1 MHIETRGHGPA
12 LALIHGWAM
21 HGGLFAPLV
30 ERLADRYTLHLIDLP
45 GHGHAREDRTPLV
58 PETLASELV
67 ASVPDA
73 VWLGWSLG
81 GQFAL
86 RAALDHPGNARG
98 LVMLAASP
106 RFVVGEDWPHGVRAA
121 LFRDF
126 GSALAQDFRGTL
138 EGFLALE
145 ALGSAH
151 AQEELRSLRA
161 QAFTRGEPAPRTL
174 LEGLELLDRLD
185 LRGELPRL
193 RVPSLWISGRRDRL
207 VPAGAMPAAAALAP
221 NARSVVIANAGHA
234 PFLGD
239 ADAVAREIDGFMQSL
254 PARPETSS
262 AHQTPPPLLARE
274 DRGGGTPPSLSS
286 PQDGDPLP
294 SPIDAARTRRA

>member
-1 MHIETRGHGPA
+1 MVIQSRGQGPA

-30 ERLADRYTLHLIDLP
+30 ERLADRYTLHLVDLP
-45 GHGHAREDRTPLV
+45 GHGHAREDTTALV
-58 PETLASELV
+58 PEVLAAQLV
-67 ASVPDA
+67 ARVPDA

-86 RAALDHPGNARG
+86 RAALDHPHDVRG
-98 LVMLAASP
+98 LIMLASSP
-106 RFVVGEDWPHGVRAA
+106 RFVVGEDWKHGVGAS

-126 GSALAQDFRGTL
+126 GDALAKDFRGTL

-161 QAFTRGEPAPRTL
+161 HAFERGEPSQHAL
-174 LEGLELLDRLD
+174 LEGLALLDRLD
-185 LRGELPRL
+185 ARDELPML
-193 RVPSLWISGRRDRL
+193 RVPSLWLSGRRDRL

-221 NARSVVIANAGHA
+221 QARSVVIANAGHA
-234 PFLGD
+234 PFLGAPD
-239 ADAVAREIDGFMQSL
+239 EVAREIDAFMAQ
-254 PARPETSS
+254 
-262 AHQTPPPLLARE
+262 LA
-274 DRGGGTPPSLSS
+274 
-286 PQDGDPLP
+286 
-294 SPIDAARTRRA
+294 